1 VNVKHLLLFLPLL
14 LLGVACDNTPA
25 PEPRDCVDVVPADNE
40 ISGWTKVSALQ
51 VAETNTQLEALIDGE
66 AVPYEANGFKKC
78 AFQNYSGTVNG
89 SPVELDLRVFDQ
101 TDTTGAKNVFPAVAT
116 GTEVPW
122 TGDNPGREARTDE
135 SGLFS
140 YRVDFRS
147 DKFYVSLTIMDKSTQ
162 AMDVAKLFALN
173 IDAAVKDAAN

>member
-1 VNVKHLLLFLPLL
+1 MKYLLLALPLL
-14 LLGVACDNTPA
+14 LLGAACDKAPDV
-25 PEPRDCVDVVPADNE
+25 PEPKDCVDLVPADNE

-51 VAETNTQLEALIDGE
+51 VAENNTQLEAMIDGE

-78 AFQNYSGTVNG
+78 AFQNYTGSVNG
-89 SPVELDLRVFDQ
+89 NPVELDLRVFDQ

-122 TGDNPGREARTDE
+122 TCDNPGQEARTDE

-140 YRVDFRS
+140 YRIDFRT

-162 AMDVAKLFALN
+162 ATDVAKLFALN
-173 IDAAVKDAAN
+173 IDAAVKDTAN